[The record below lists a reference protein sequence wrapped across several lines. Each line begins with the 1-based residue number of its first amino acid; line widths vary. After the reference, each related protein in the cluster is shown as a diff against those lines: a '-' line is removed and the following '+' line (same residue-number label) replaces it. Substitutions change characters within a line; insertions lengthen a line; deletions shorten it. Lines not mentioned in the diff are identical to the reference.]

1 MIVRCRTLQIGKI
14 LNLQLQKPQY
24 NIHYSLWLSANVRN
38 FSCRKSLQW
47 LIYINS
53 FDKTNYIVIPSSK
66 MFNLKFHECLWDVME
81 LFDFPIHFRQIWYKW
96 PRRCVVFLWLSWQ
109 LCGTSIHR
117 TVNKKQKKKLS
128 LLTLAS
134 QQLVSFF
141 FSCVNGVNIK
151 IATKINNT
159 CILRTIAAV

>member
-1 MIVRCRTLQIGKI
+1 MGCYGTFRFPHTFPS
-14 LNLQLQKPQY
+14 NLIQMATPLRGFLVVVLTALR
-24 NIHYSLWLSANVRN
+24 NIH
-38 FSCRKSLQW
+38 
-47 LIYINS
+47 
-53 FDKTNYIVIPSSK
+53 
-66 MFNLKFHECLWDVME
+66 
-81 LFDFPIHFRQIWYKW
+81 
-96 PRRCVVFLWLSWQ
+96 
-109 LCGTSIHR
+109 HR
-117 TVNKKQKKKLS
+117 TVNKRQKKMLS

>member
-1 MIVRCRTLQIGKI
+1 M
-14 LNLQLQKPQY
+14 
-24 NIHYSLWLSANVRN
+24 LWN
-38 FSCRKSLQW
+38 FSISP
-47 LIYINS
+47 YISVKFDTNGHAVAWFSCGCPDS
-53 FDKTNYIVIPSSK
+53 FV
-66 MFNLKFHECLWDVME
+66 
-81 LFDFPIHFRQIWYKW
+81 
-96 PRRCVVFLWLSWQ
+96 
-109 LCGTSIHR
+109 HR

-128 LLTLAS
+128 LLTLVS